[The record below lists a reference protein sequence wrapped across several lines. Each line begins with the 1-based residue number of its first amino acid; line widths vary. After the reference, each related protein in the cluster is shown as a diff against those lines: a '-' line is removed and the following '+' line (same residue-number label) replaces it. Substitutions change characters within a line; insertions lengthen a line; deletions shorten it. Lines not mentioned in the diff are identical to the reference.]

1 LHRLRAFSPGR
12 ILLVATIVVSAYLI
26 YSAGGSLLHSY
37 HLQGDEDRLRGQIA
51 DLKQQQD
58 QLEQVRDYLRTDEYV
73 EFMARRVFGLVKPGE
88 VLVVVDSPKSTS
100 AGSLAAPDDFP
111 LGATWWQRLFG
122 AR

>member
-1 LHRLRAFSPGR
+1 LHRLRVFSPGR

-37 HLQGDEDRLRGQIA
+37 HLQGDEDRLRA
-51 DLKQQQD
+51 EVVDLRQQQD

-88 VLVVVDSPKSTS
+88 ILVIVDAPKTP
-100 AGSLAAPDDFP
+100 GSSLDAPDDFP